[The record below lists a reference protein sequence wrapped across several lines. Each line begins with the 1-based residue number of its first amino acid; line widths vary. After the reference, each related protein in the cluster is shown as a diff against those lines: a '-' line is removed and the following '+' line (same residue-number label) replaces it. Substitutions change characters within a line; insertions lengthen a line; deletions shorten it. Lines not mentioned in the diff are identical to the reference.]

1 MKNIDKTKKTKKI
14 KVFFDIV
21 FAFFSP
27 KRITISLVLLLVVT
41 AAVWCHCVN
50 LSLDIIIAIAT
61 CILTVIAIFVAV
73 RINESVQASECTRL
87 YFSSDMLN
95 AIHCL
100 RENKDYIINEFE
112 NTPEMKSLCWL
123 PRTRQLNIL
132 CPKKFDGQQYDYLNH
147 FKDKEKLEKLENKE
161 ELEKLEKLD
170 GARRTVKAY
179 FQLIYELRY
188 KRVIPISKYMLRQLC
203 GVDAFF
209 SLYFDVVERM
219 EAMHNRN
226 YTREPFY
233 YLMKDCGRLLDDKSK

>member
-1 MKNIDKTKKTKKI
+1 MKDIDKTKKPKNKS
-14 KVFFDIV
+14 FFDIV

-87 YFSSDMLN
+87 YFSRDMLE
-95 AIHCL
+95 AIRCL
-100 RENKDYIINEFE
+100 CKNKDYIINEFE
-112 NTPEMKSLCWL
+112 NTPEMKSLYWL

-132 CPKKFDGQQYDYLNH
+132 CSEKFDGQQYDYLN
-147 FKDKEKLEKLENKE
+147 KDKDKLGE
-161 ELEKLEKLD
+161 LD

-179 FQLIYELRY
+179 FHLIYELRY
-188 KRVIPISKYMLRQLC
+188 ERVIPISKYMLRRLC
-203 GVDAFF
+203 DVDAF
-209 SLYFDVVERM
+209 SLYFDIVERM
-219 EAMHNRN
+219 EAMLNRN